1 MNKLFRKIKENDNLD
16 YIEESDDE
24 DDFQNI
30 EPDNYV
36 NLQQSLQ
43 MECVF
48 HNKFKGGIPKKTV
61 YKQRV
66 VHISQL
72 QFVKNNYYRK

>member
-30 EPDNYV
+30 EPDKYV
-36 NLQQSLQ
+36 NLQKSLQ

-48 HNKFKGGIPKKTV
+48 HNKFKRWIPKRIV
-61 YKQRV
+61 RNQRI

-72 QFVKNNYYRK
+72 

>member
-1 MNKLFRKIKENDNLD
+1 MNKLFRNIKENLNLD

-24 DDFQNI
+24 DDFENI
-30 EPDNYV
+30 REDKYV
-36 NLQQSLQ
+36 DLQKTVA

-48 HNKFKGGIPKKTV
+48 SQKFKKWVPKKIV
-61 YKQRV
+61 QGQKI

-72 QFVKNNYYRK
+72 ANNY